1 MMVNRYPDPR
11 TFSECAYAVKM
22 GIGLLAHV
30 RIIAVR
36 RALKRRNKNA
46 DERGDE
52 QRVKPH
58 PNPPTVGT
66 EWQSVLSH
74 LKRLAMSEC
83 ERAWAMIW
91 IPLIISLWMIAG
103 HAFVYGLPHWMY
115 WEWNRP
121 HEVTTTIE
129 TTNTTTTDSR
139 AWCVAIG
146 GDCVVNR
153 D

>member
-1 MMVNRYPDPR
+1 MMVNRYPVHR
-11 TFSECAYAVKM
+11 TFSGCVYAVKKV
-22 GIGLLAHV
+22 IGHLAHV

-36 RALKRRNKNA
+36 SAPKQHNRNA

-58 PNPPTVGT
+58 PNPPTVGA
-66 EWQSVLSH
+66 EWQSVLSPF
-74 LKRLAMSEC
+74 KRLAMSDR
-83 ERAWAMIW
+83 ERAWTMIW
-91 IPLIISLWMIAG
+91 IPLIISLWMIVG

-115 WEWNRP
+115 WEWNRLY
-121 HEVTTTIE
+121 EV
-129 TTNTTTTDSR
+129 TTTTDSR

-146 GDCVVNR
+146 GDCVVSR